1 MFRLLNF
8 HFYCRALPGVAF
20 PLGHAAG
27 GDTQTHVHQGLK
39 DDFVTRFRAWRMD
52 GCLSSPI
59 YRGVHEE
66 IDGLDY
72 GAVFAEA
79 PVDVVEAVGVSLAVL
94 EKEVVH
100 FWTAA
105 GE

>member
-1 MFRLLNF
+1 
-8 HFYCRALPGVAF
+8 
-20 PLGHAAG
+20 
-27 GDTQTHVHQGLK
+27 
-39 DDFVTRFRAWRMD
+39 MD